1 MFQLSAEQKCCVKG
15 IYKRSEACSSLQKR
29 HGTHSG
35 TSGRGARRAA
45 GFLKLH
51 EAAIAKEF
59 QEVEPDEVQ
68 SSTSPKKRATRQAKG
83 KQRSDTSQQSHWFRE
98 RAQEELQ
105 SLIADGPNAKWAVGP
120 TLDLDDIRALL
131 QCGPAVPVANIPGT
145 TWITLQVVI
154 QDWIL
159 TQRLHPA
166 QQDHWSIQTGPTM
179 SRPSL
184 ISPLMP
190 FRNLCCSKPLR
201 DQRRDPIQ
209 T

>member
-1 MFQLSAEQKCCVKG
+1 MVPM
-15 IYKRSEACSSLQKR
+15 RS
-29 HGTHSG
+29 GPYDPHS
-35 TSGRGARRAA
+35 TWTTFVPFCNVVPPS
-45 GFLKLH
+45 
-51 EAAIAKEF
+51 
-59 QEVEPDEVQ
+59 
-68 SSTSPKKRATRQAKG
+68 
-83 KQRSDTSQQSHWFRE
+83 
-98 RAQEELQ
+98 
-105 SLIADGPNAKWAVGP
+105 
-120 TLDLDDIRALL
+120 
-131 QCGPAVPVANIPGT
+131 PVANIPGT

-201 DQRRDPIQ
+201 DQRETPYRPTASIPPPFHH
-209 T
+209 TTSIP